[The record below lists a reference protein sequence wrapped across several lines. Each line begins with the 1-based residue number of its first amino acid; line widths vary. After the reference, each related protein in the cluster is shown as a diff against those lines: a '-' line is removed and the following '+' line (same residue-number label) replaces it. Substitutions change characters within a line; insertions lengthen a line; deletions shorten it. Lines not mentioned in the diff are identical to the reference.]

1 MFEQDLTNILQNS
14 TNRRELMS
22 ALAAADTAYRGGQPL
37 VSDTVYDT
45 GFTRA
50 LQKWPKDAFFKRSG
64 GAAPISK
71 VELPCYLGSLDKVYP
86 EDVAPPRHC
95 A

>member
-64 GAAPISK
+64 GAARHLRDIPYPSYPDSRE
-71 VELPCYLGSLDKVYP
+71 VPPC
-86 EDVAPPRHC
+86 
-95 A
+95 